1 MTLQCFQ
8 VSTVCCLVGV
18 GGGGPGF
25 LGRDRGAPWEGAL
38 GACSCAWR
46 HDLPRLP
53 SLPEE
58 QVETGLW
65 AYVVCL

>member
-1 MTLQCFQ
+1 M
-8 VSTVCCLVGV
+8 
-18 GGGGPGF
+18 
-25 LGRDRGAPWEGAL
+25 GRDRGAPWEGAL